1 MNNEEIINPFEIP
14 LGKKNI
20 TKQDYVKCSTKFLQD
35 ALIKSKIDY
44 NDIRGMLLSIFVDW
58 KKVDPQLKYDA
69 WRKIVQKIGVN
80 NYLHGKN
87 NSFTLAHI
95 LAMAG
100 PEIVMDSIYIKM
112 IILMADMGMNPFIT
126 TMNPSSPYEQ
136 SLLNKNS
143 VFSKYVT
150 NDRYLQKVPKKQQ
163 CLTAKM

>member
-1 MNNEEIINPFEIP
+1 MNNKEIINPFEIP

-20 TKQDYVKCSTKFLQD
+20 TKQEYVKNSTKFLQD

-80 NYLHGKN
+80 NYLNGKN
-87 NSFTLAHI
+87 NLFTLAHI

-100 PEIVMDSIYIKM
+100 PKIVMDSIYIKM
-112 IILMADMGMNPFIT
+112 IILMAEMGMNPFIT
-126 TMNPSSPYEQ
+126 TMNPLSPYEQ
-136 SLLNKNS
+136 SILNKNT

-150 NDRYLQKVPKKQQ
+150 NDIFLQEIQKKQKNI
-163 CLTAKM
+163 TNRI